1 MKKSTENKQNCSPQ
15 GHRDT
20 VKIKNLLFNCAFV
33 SLWLIA
39 SLAFFQVS
47 AVAGTEPKKE
57 LTVAEIS
64 KNVQAAQEAAKDSQ
78 MDLVMEMK
86 DTLSGAVQKSKGK
99 VQMKSPDKI
108 FVHYTQPAEQFL
120 YVGGNLS
127 QMYQP
132 DQKTVYQQRQGKGK
146 NAAPVYLGIGKQL
159 KKYIEISKVTLAKNS
174 GDEVELLF
182 IPNDKMDAGFDK
194 MRVMIHKK
202 DWWPYQIEMETPSMN
217 TKAKFSNLSFNQ
229 GLKDSLFQF
238 TPPEGR
244 PSGGRIGLLMS
255 LGSELKEARESRKI
269 TLAEVTKKTKIPEKY
284 LEAIEENNFG
294 VFPSQTY
301 AKGFI
306 RAYAKVVGID
316 PAVLTR
322 QFNAE
327 NQKN

>member
-1 MKKSTENKQNCSPQ
+1 MKKS
-15 GHRDT
+15 
-20 VKIKNLLFNCAFV
+20 IKPAF
-33 SLWLIA
+33 SRQL
-39 SLAFFQVS
+39 S
-47 AVAGTEPKKE
+47 AVRKTFLLLVIFFGFLISQSLVLGGEGKKDVKKE

-78 MDLVMEMK
+78 MDLAMEMK

-120 YVGGNLS
+120 YVGGHLS

-146 NAAPVYLGIGKQL
+146 DSAPVYLGIGKQL
-159 KKYIEISKVTLAKNS
+159 KKYIEISKVTLVKNS

-194 MRVMIHKK
+194 MRVTIHKK
-202 DWWPYQIEMETPSMN
+202 DWWPTQIEMETPSMN

-238 TPPEGR
+238 TPPKGAQVVEG
-244 PSGGRIGLLMS
+244 S
-255 LGSELKEARESRKI
+255 
-269 TLAEVTKKTKIPEKY
+269 
-284 LEAIEENNFG
+284 
-294 VFPSQTY
+294 VF
-301 AKGFI
+301 
-306 RAYAKVVGID
+306 
-316 PAVLTR
+316 
-322 QFNAE
+322 
-327 NQKN
+327 